1 MLMYVFPVIPYV
13 IISGNINVLVEEGG
27 DGQVWVKIEMKKKKK
42 RQPYS
47 S

>member
-27 DGQVWVKIEMKKKKK
+27 QRWASLSKNWDEKKKKK
-42 RQPYS
+42 ATL
-47 S
+47 